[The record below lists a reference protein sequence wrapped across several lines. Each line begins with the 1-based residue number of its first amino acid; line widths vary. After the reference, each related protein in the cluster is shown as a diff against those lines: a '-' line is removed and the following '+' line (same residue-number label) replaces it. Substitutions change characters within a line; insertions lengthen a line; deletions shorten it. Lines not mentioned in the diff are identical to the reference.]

1 MNGLLKDTLAELF
14 DKKTVYLFLA
24 ITLIAIVITIFSG
37 SFEMTINGAEQ
48 GVGLDELGVDVGNPL
63 LIGVKA
69 LMSLLTFLAVL
80 LTAGIL
86 PNMFIKGRADYF
98 LAKPISRSSLL
109 LKKFFSVWIVYG
121 LLISLCGLACYLVG
135 ALVHSLFSNMIFML
149 MGVVFIELFIWLS
162 ISFFAG
168 ILTGKTVS
176 AITFVFLVWVSQFI
190 LSQLH
195 SSQVLFE
202 QFGYKM
208 LSKFID
214 YLYYILPKTTELSS
228 LAEKTVSATAS
239 LNSYILYSS
248 VGFGVIMLY
257 FTLLLFKRKNY

>member
-1 MNGLLKDTLAELF
+1 MNGFFKDTLAELF
-14 DKKTVYLFLA
+14 DKKTVYLFFV
-24 ITLIAIVITIFSG
+24 ITFIAIIITVFSG
-37 SFEMTINGAEQ
+37 SFEMTINGSEQ
-48 GVGLDELGVDVGNPL
+48 GVGLDELGVEVGRPL

-86 PNMFIKGRADYF
+86 PNMFVKGRADYF
-98 LAKPISRSSLL
+98 LSKPISRNALL
-109 LKKFFSVWIVYG
+109 VKKFLSVWIVYG

-135 ALVHSLFSNMIFML
+135 ALVYSIFSNMIFML
-149 MGVVFIELFIWLS
+149 IGVALIELFIWLS
-162 ISFFAG
+162 ISFFVG

-176 AITFVFLVWVSQFI
+176 AMTFIFLMWVSQFI

-208 LSKFID
+208 LGKIVD
-214 YLYYILPKTTELSS
+214 YIYYILPKITELSS
-228 LAEKTVSATAS
+228 LAEKVVYATAS
-239 LNSYILYSS
+239 LNSYIVYSS
-248 VGFGVIMLY
+248 IGFGVSMLF
-257 FTLLLFKRKNY
+257 FTLILFKRKSY